1 MLNMNTS
8 AIRILILDSNGENA
22 ANVRQA
28 ILRSSIPALVSLSSD
43 LHHPPE
49 VHPVV
54 AWDVLVLSHS
64 YAASCSTSLSAELLE
79 CARLGKVLFIA
90 EAHRPQPG
98 FDAADWSNA
107 TIIGA
112 DEVNPAVLRIA
123 ISGLLKFQRASAEI
137 AQHKTDALLS
147 SATLRPDI
155 EESSLHDIGSPGA
168 DNRAPSE
175 LLIDASQDAAILLD
189 GDGRILLSNAAGLT
203 TFGRDTDSLIGKNLF
218 GVLPFNTIAVCRP
231 QLDKTRDTGEV
242 VSFEIAVNGHV
253 YEARFTPMGKAEFP
267 VQRIAFFAHD
277 ITERSLAARIIE
289 SEERKLRGILD
300 NSPDGIVLIDQHGTL
315 VEWSPAM
322 ERFTGL
328 CADDVLG
335 RKSWDVHW
343 ELSLN
348 EIRTPELLLELREWF
363 EGILRATD
371 EDLVDKP
378 YSVWIELHDG
388 QRRHVELVAFPVE
401 SQHGR
406 LLAAI
411 IRDTTNMKLA
421 ELEFRRKS
429 DELHTL
435 LRVVPDM
442 VYFKD
447 REGRYR
453 LCNQAICDFFGRN
466 LAEVIGKTDAQL
478 LPAEFAGQIHSADIS
493 VLQSGRSFRLED
505 VLSPGTPE
513 CRYFDTI
520 KVPLRDKDGDIIG
533 LVGVSRDVTEQ
544 RKADNALRE
553 SDRIHRDLIAA
564 FPDMLFIF
572 DPGLTIIDYHLED
585 EQKQQFELS
594 GTRGRILR
602 ERVPGPDGA
611 MLEDFIRRFQAGGPV
626 DRMEFCLGPPFF
638 TRMTELEAR
647 LRRVGPNIVALV
659 RDISEEKE
667 NRRML
672 EEQNIILTERNNEL
686 DAFTHSVA
694 HDLKNPLSLIIGYA
708 ELINEESGDLS
719 VEELREFADS
729 ILFNAKKMIT
739 IINALLLLASVRK
752 EDVTP
757 QTLDMLAIVH
767 DAVRRLRKL
776 IGDRQA
782 SLTYPEEWPAVK
794 GYAPWIEEVW
804 VNYVSNALKYS
815 GSPCVVEIGFD
826 DLGEGVCFWVRDNG
840 PGIPADKLDNL
851 FKPFTRLSDIDVE
864 GHGLGLS
871 IVGRIIAKLGGN
883 VNAESLPQGGSL
895 FSFTLPKA

>member
-1 MLNMNTS
+1 MNNST
-8 AIRILILDSNGENA
+8 IRILILDTNEVNSG
-22 ANVRQA
+22 NVRQA
-28 ILRSSIPALVSLSSD
+28 ILRSSIPAHVTSSGD
-43 LHHPPE
+43 VQTAPDGLPL
-49 VHPVV
+49 
-54 AWDVLVLSHS
+54 ASWDVLVLSS
-64 YAASCSTSLSAELLE
+64 GFSAACGETLRAELLG
-79 CARLGKVLFIA
+79 CARLGKVLYID
-90 EAHRPQPG
+90 EAFAQHPTPEPQI
-98 FDAADWSNA
+98 WSEA
-107 TIIGA
+107 TVISSE
-112 DEVNPAVLRIA
+112 DVNPTVMRLATSGMLKYQRVLAAVEHREAAPAGKTSLPESETRTVP
-123 ISGLLKFQRASAEI
+123 SVGTHTPPGLQN
-137 AQHKTDALLS
+137 DV
-147 SATLRPDI
+147 PD
-155 EESSLHDIGSPGA
+155 
-168 DNRAPSE
+168 
-175 LLIDASQDAAILLD
+175 LLIDASQDVAMLLD
-189 GDGRILLSNAAGLT
+189 NSGRIVFSNVAGITLFHRDPDTFSGRNLL
-203 TFGRDTDSLIGKNLF
+203 D
-218 GVLPFNTIAVCRP
+218 VLPKDTAHSCR
-231 QLDKTRDTGEV
+231 LHLEKARETGEV
-242 VSFEIAVNGHV
+242 VSFEVVFNGHV
-253 YEARFTPMGKAEFP
+253 YEAHFTPLWETADP
-267 VQRIAFFAHD
+267 ARRIAFFAHD
-277 ITERSLAARIIE
+277 ITERSLASHIIE
-289 SEERKLRGILD
+289 NEERKLRGILD
-300 NSPDGIVLIDQHGTL
+300 NSPDGIILVDERGVL

-322 ERFTGL
+322 ARITGL
-328 CADDVLG
+328 RADDVLG
-335 RKSWDVHW
+335 RKCWDVHW
-343 ELSLN
+343 ELSLD
-348 EIRTPELLLELREWF
+348 EIRTPELLLELEQWLQ
-363 EGILRATD
+363 GILQSPE
-371 EDLVDKP
+371 EDWIGKP
-378 YSVWIELHDG
+378 YSVWTELNDG
-388 QRRHVELVAFPVE
+388 RRRHLELVAFPVV

-411 IRDTTNMKLA
+411 CRDTTSLKLA

-435 LRVVPDM
+435 LRVIPDM

-453 LCNQAICDFFGRN
+453 ICNQAICDFFGRN
-466 LAEVIGKTDAQL
+466 PADVIGKTDAQL
-478 LPAEFAGQIHSADIS
+478 LPAEFAEQIHHADVS
-493 VLQSGRSFRLED
+493 VLQSGKSFHLED
-505 VLSPGTPE
+505 VQSPGTPE

-533 LVGVSRDVTEQ
+533 LVGISRDVTEQ

-553 SDRIHRDLIAA
+553 SERIHRDLIAA

-572 DPGLTIIDYHLED
+572 DADLTIIDYHLED
-585 EQKQQFELS
+585 EQKQQFEQS

-611 MLEDFIRRFQAGGPV
+611 MLEDFIRRFQAGGSV
-626 DRMEFCLGPPFF
+626 DHLEFRLGPPFF

-752 EDVTP
+752 EDVTM

-776 IGDRQA
+776 IADRQA
-782 SLTYPEEWPAVK
+782 SLTYPEEWPDVK

-804 VNYVSNALKYS
+804 VNYLSNSLKYG
-815 GSPCVVEIGFD
+815 GSPCVVELGFD
-826 DLGEGVCFWVRDNG
+826 DTDDGVCFWVRDNG
-840 PGIPADKLDNL
+840 AGIPADKLDNL
-851 FKPFTRLSDIDVE
+851 FKPFTRLSDLDVE

-871 IVGRIIAKLGGN
+871 IVGRIIAKLGGK
-883 VNAESLPQGGSL
+883 VYAESLPQGGSL